1 MSKQRNRS
9 AKPLRAVRGG
19 SRSRKTGARTSPIY
33 SSPRIVM
40 PAEFTTKLVYSV
52 LNTVTNVAGFA
63 ASIRFGTNAYD
74 VDPALGSTAMP
85 GFAEFAG
92 FYSRFRTMAIG
103 YEFSVANEE
112 AFSLTIVHGFSNSVI
127 ASGSF
132 GLPYAGNPLMH
143 STQIG
148 PLTGLN
154 LKTLRGHKTV
164 TAITGTQQPLFD
176 DLYTGS
182 TTSSTL
188 PTASTKWCYCAFLS
202 SQPLTAVGALVTAR
216 ITLTVKFYLPNLLLV

>member
-1 MSKQRNRS
+1 
-9 AKPLRAVRGG
+9 
-19 SRSRKTGARTSPIY
+19 
-33 SSPRIVM
+33 M
-40 PAEFTTKLVYSV
+40 PQEFTSRLVYNV
-52 LNTVTNVAGFA
+52 LNLVTNAAGFA
-63 ASIRFGTNAYD
+63 ASVRFGTNAYD

-85 GFAEFAG
+85 GFTEFAG

-103 YEFSVANEE
+103 YEFSLANQE
-112 AFSLTIVHGFSNSVI
+112 AFPLSIVHGFSNDVI

-143 STQIG
+143 STMVG

-176 DLYTGS
+176 DLYSGS

-202 SQPLTAVGALVTAR
+202 SAPFTAAGVLVTCR
-216 ITLTVKFYLPNLLLV
+216 ITLTVKFYLPRALLA